1 MSEMQCWWD
10 WYLLDLYSLLLL
22 HIEHII
28 TGEVLI
34 YYCINNAN
42 SVGID
47 LWKILLYV
55 FFWEISGLHLF
66 LSDIFLHPGGF
77 YDEVSEHLYV
87 TVVLSEFCLLNSP
100 LLTLLGRGALQA
112 EVEHHFWG
120 HARSHIS
127 GLTPFSP
134 ACVSL
139 VPVGS
144 VLSFPLPPVSFHTQ
158 HSFEKAKPY
167 TDTET
172 VYLGRVSIIYAVQ
185 LFALSHLCL
194 SPPPNLTYFLES
206 RCLTAWFFI
215 QILN

>member
-1 MSEMQCWWD
+1 MKNITVCVFLGNKWSALISVWYIPPPWRILWWGFWASVCD
-10 WYLLDLYSLLLL
+10 SC
-22 HIEHII
+22 
-28 TGEVLI
+28 LI
-34 YYCINNAN
+34 WILPAKFPPPHP
-42 SVGID
+42 VGQRSSSS
-47 LWKILLYV
+47 W
-55 FFWEISGLHLF
+55 SG
-66 LSDIFLHPGGF
+66 
-77 YDEVSEHLYV
+77 
-87 TVVLSEFCLLNSP
+87 TP
-100 LLTLLGRGALQA
+100 L
-112 EVEHHFWG
+112 WG

-206 RCLTAWFFI
+206 RCLTAWLFI